1 MPPSK
6 YATQINE
13 LAKGIAEITP
23 LVKCIPTLK
32 ETISDIRVDISSMRS
47 EITGIAKQVDT
58 LHESCPFR
66 EDIARGANN
75 IKRVEKLEEDVL
87 TLNDKQHNDR
97 LLTAKSLAKIALV
110 VAAAGMAG
118 ANVNLSGLLGLF
130 N

>member
-6 YATQINE
+6 YATQISE
-13 LAKGIAEITP
+13 LVKGIAEITP

-32 ETISDIRVDISSMRS
+32 ETISDMRADMSGMRS
-47 EITGIAKQVDT
+47 EVAGMAKQVDT

-75 IKRVEKLEEDVL
+75 ITRVENLEKEVL
-87 TLNDKQHNDR
+87 ALNNKQHNDR
-97 LLTAKSLAKIALV
+97 LLTTKSLAKIALV

-118 ANVNLSGLLGLF
+118 ANVNLSGLLGIF
-130 N
+130 G